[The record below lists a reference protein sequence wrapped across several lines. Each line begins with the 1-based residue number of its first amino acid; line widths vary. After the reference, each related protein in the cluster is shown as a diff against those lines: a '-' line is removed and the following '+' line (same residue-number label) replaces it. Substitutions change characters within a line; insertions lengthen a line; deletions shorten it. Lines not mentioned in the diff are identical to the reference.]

1 MSVVRSGPVVVGLAA
16 TTSDRVLDEAVAIA
30 RDLGRQLA
38 CVFVDES
45 RVPIGEAPDGTV
57 VTAPIA
63 SNAMNAADAVETAA
77 ASPLTSRIVAKA
89 SAAGVDLAFHT
100 LAGDPA
106 TAIARF
112 AVDHDARLIVVG
124 TRRTGIRASLGL
136 LIAGPV
142 SSRLARRQPVPVL
155 VVPVHDRAP
164 WSSTAADE
172 LLLADDA
179 DAPGIPAPDDLMFGD
194 GHA

>member
-1 MSVVRSGPVVVGLAA
+1 MVGIAVS
-16 TTSDRVLDEAVAIA
+16 TSDRVLDEAVAIA
-30 RDLGRQLA
+30 RDLGKPLA
-38 CVFVDES
+38 CVYVDES

-57 VTAPIA
+57 ITAPVA
-63 SNAMNAADAVETAA
+63 SNAMN
-77 ASPLTSRIVAKA
+77 
-89 SAAGVDLAFHT
+89 SAAGVDQVAGSPLTAHVVARAAEAGVSLAFHT

-124 TRRTGIRASLGL
+124 TRRPGVRASLSL
-136 LIAGPV
+136 LISGPV

-155 VVPVHDRAP
+155 VVPLHDRVPVPGASDEHEP
-164 WSSTAADE
+164 GHRAAD
-172 LLLADDA
+172 ATD
-179 DAPGIPAPDDLMFGD
+179 IPSPEDILFGE